1 MGARIVLLGLGFVL
15 LTAVSMAGQ
24 SDPPPGK
31 VAFDRVCKTC
41 HGEEARG
48 DAGPRLVPLEMEY
61 DELLAKVREG
71 GGEMPPVSTRTLS
84 DDDVKQIFNYLKSLS
99 SADQKGAT
107 AH

>member
-1 MGARIVLLGLGFVL
+1 MRALIVLLGLGVVL
-15 LTAVSMAGQ
+15 LTAVGMARQ

-41 HGEEARG
+41 HGEDARG
-48 DAGPRLVPLEMEY
+48 DAGPRLVPFDMEY

-84 DDDVKQIFNYLKSLS
+84 DDEVKQIFNYLKSLS
-99 SADQKGAT
+99 SADQEGT
-107 AH
+107 AAH